1 MPSDAE
7 KVVSDFCKAWSRR
20 YLDEILGYF
29 TEDAVYHN
37 VPVDPAKGKKAIAGV
52 INSFLPMASH
62 VEFRVMKSAS
72 NGNIVFN
79 ERMDIFHMG
88 QKVVELPVAGVFEV
102 TNGKISLWRDYFDMQ
117 MFTKQTQ

>member
-20 YLDEILGYF
+20 NLDEILGYF

-37 VPVDPAKGKKAIAGV
+37 VPVDPAKGKTAIAGV